1 MLMFLSI
8 DVFSLDGEILLA
20 SSPSTFIFFI
30 FSHSTTPDDFKGTV
44 FQNLMGY
51 NGKNTL
57 QVILVIFKKLIFA
70 Y

>member
-1 MLMFLSI
+1 MFLSI
-8 DVFSLDGEILLA
+8 NVFSLDGEILLA
-20 SSPSTFIFFI
+20 SSPSTFIFYI

-44 FQNLMGY
+44 FQNNRMGY

-57 QVILVIFKKLIFA
+57 QVIMVIFKKLIFA